1 VQKLKIKNTRQQKAI
16 HREEEMTELARFG
29 ISIDQSLLD
38 NFDQMI
44 TTKGYDNR
52 SEAIRDMIRG
62 ALVED
67 QVENADTTP
76 TVGTVTLGL

>member
-1 VQKLKIKNTRQQKAI
+1 
-16 HREEEMTELARFG
+16 MTELARFG
-29 ISIDQSLLD
+29 ISIDQSLFD

-52 SEAIRDMIRG
+52 SEAIRDMIRD

-67 QVENADTTP
+67 QGKMLTP
-76 TVGTVTLGL
+76 RQQ

>member
-1 VQKLKIKNTRQQKAI
+1 
-16 HREEEMTELARFG
+16 MTELARFG